1 MQASEAFYKELSG
14 RGFVVLGILVE
25 NATGGPTTP
34 DNLRTW
40 TTAYNVTFPVLGDP
54 EKSVFKTYVPQ
65 TLLPAFAI
73 VGRDGVITYRGQGT
87 TEAAASEEKLRA
99 EINAALNAPANDGG
113 G

>member
-1 MQASEAFYKELSG
+1 MQASEALYKDLGG

-34 DNLRTW
+34 ANLRTW
-40 TTAYNVTFPVLGDP
+40 TTAYSVTFPVLGDP
-54 EKSVFKTYVPQ
+54 EKTVFKTYVPQ

-87 TEAAASEEKLRA
+87 TDDVAAEEKLRA
-99 EINAALNAPANDGG
+99 EIKAALSPSNDRGG
-113 G
+113 